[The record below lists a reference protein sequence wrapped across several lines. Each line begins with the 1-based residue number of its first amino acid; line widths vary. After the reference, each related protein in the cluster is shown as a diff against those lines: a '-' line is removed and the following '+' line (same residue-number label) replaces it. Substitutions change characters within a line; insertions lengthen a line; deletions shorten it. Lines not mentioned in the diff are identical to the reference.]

1 MPQTDKASLTERQQY
16 WLQHIRAC
24 DAAGQTRI
32 EYARANGINVHSLYS
47 AKKALAAKST
57 LPPRK
62 AIRFQKVQAPTVH
75 SHPHSQWRIQLP
87 NSVMVAF
94 DGEPDAGTLS
104 LVLSTAASL
113 S

>member
-47 AKKALAAKST
+47 AVS
-57 LPPRK
+57 
-62 AIRFQKVQAPTVH
+62 
-75 SHPHSQWRIQLP
+75 
-87 NSVMVAF
+87 
-94 DGEPDAGTLS
+94 G
-104 LVLSTAASL
+104 
-113 S
+113 

>member
-57 LPPRK
+57 LLLGTHRLSAVK
-62 AIRFQKVQAPTVH
+62 TH
-75 SHPHSQWRIQLP
+75 NLSGLCQLLRRMVYEADR
-87 NSVMVAF
+87 SVTG
-94 DGEPDAGTLS
+94 DTTDEI
-104 LVLSTAASL
+104 
-113 S
+113 